1 RAALPEGTDN
11 AAIRNRTRQITAYV
25 GAHGRLPAGL
35 CEVEGPPT
43 VARQVS
49 LAAADR
55 QQVVV
60 DPADGRTVRVWS
72 QLPTC
77 AAPASYRDWAWHAF
91 DVVLPPTVP
100 GGVKVCTPTLRPHD
114 GKVRVDLPWQTP
126 HAPGPVQG
134 HTRG

>member
-1 RAALPEGTDN
+1 M
-11 AAIRNRTRQITAYV
+11 
-25 GAHGRLPAGL
+25 
-35 CEVEGPPT
+35 EGPPT